1 MRSSLADSQAV
12 LEEQDFQTQ
21 IRTKSGELG
30 RERIE
35 KGLTPGDTLLIVL
48 HMNHLAAEMA
58 RRNGLITFKQAC
70 EKYDTTKDK
79 LRDLISAGLLTCQTS
94 DLDRRAKLLS
104 IAELDGLLGNKQESS
119 TGHTDR
125 KVA

>member
-1 MRSSLADSQAV
+1 
-12 LEEQDFQTQ
+12 
-21 IRTKSGELG
+21 
-30 RERIE
+30 
-35 KGLTPGDTLLIVL
+35 
-48 HMNHLAAEMA
+48 MNHLAAEMA

-79 LRDLISAGLLTCQTS
+79 LRDLISAGLLTCRTS

-104 IAELDGLLGNKQESS
+104 IEELDGLLGGQGEESITHS
-119 TGHTDR
+119 HR

>member
-1 MRSSLADSQAV
+1 
-12 LEEQDFQTQ
+12 
-21 IRTKSGELG
+21 
-30 RERIE
+30 
-35 KGLTPGDTLLIVL
+35 
-48 HMNHLAAEMA
+48 MNHLAAEMA

-79 LRDLISAGLLTCQTS
+79 LRDLISAGRLTCQTS

-104 IAELDGLLGNKQESS
+104 IAELDSLLGKQQENGS
-119 TGHTDR
+119 GRPDR

>member
-1 MRSSLADSQAV
+1 
-12 LEEQDFQTQ
+12 
-21 IRTKSGELG
+21 
-30 RERIE
+30 
-35 KGLTPGDTLLIVL
+35 
-48 HMNHLAAEMA
+48 MNHLAAEMA

-79 LRDLISAGLLTCQTS
+79 LRDLVSAGLLTCRTS

-104 IAELDGLLGNKQESS
+104 IEELDGLLGRQGEEGITHS
-119 TGHTDR
+119 HR

>member
-1 MRSSLADSQAV
+1 
-12 LEEQDFQTQ
+12 
-21 IRTKSGELG
+21 
-30 RERIE
+30 
-35 KGLTPGDTLLIVL
+35 
-48 HMNHLAAEMA
+48 MNHLAAEMA

-70 EKYDTTKDK
+70 EQYDTTKDK

-104 IAELDGLLGNKQESS
+104 IAELDGLLGNEQESS
-119 TGHTDR
+119 KALADR

>member
-1 MRSSLADSQAV
+1 
-12 LEEQDFQTQ
+12 
-21 IRTKSGELG
+21 
-30 RERIE
+30 
-35 KGLTPGDTLLIVL
+35 LTSGDTLLIVPN
-48 HMNHLAAEMA
+48 MNHLAAEMA
-58 RRNGLITFKQAC
+58 RRNGLITFRQAC

-104 IAELDGLLGNKQESS
+104 IGELDGLLGDKQESNNE
-119 TGHTDR
+119 HTDR

>member
-1 MRSSLADSQAV
+1 MFFV
-12 LEEQDFQTQ
+12 
-21 IRTKSGELG
+21 
-30 RERIE
+30 
-35 KGLTPGDTLLIVL
+35 PIVPR
-48 HMNHLAAEMA
+48 MNHLAAEMA

-104 IAELDGLLGNKQESS
+104 IAELDGLLGNQQEKGS
-119 TGHTDR
+119 TRSHR

>member
-1 MRSSLADSQAV
+1 M
-12 LEEQDFQTQ
+12 

-30 RERIE
+30 REWAE
-35 KGLTPGDTLLIVL
+35 KGLTSGDFTPIV
-48 HMNHLAAEMA
+48 HRMNHLAAEMA

-79 LRDLISAGLLTCQTS
+79 LRDLVSAGLLTCRTS

-104 IAELDGLLGNKQESS
+104 ITELDGLLGNQQEKDSAHA
-119 TGHTDR
+119 GR

>member
-1 MRSSLADSQAV
+1 LVRA
-12 LEEQDFQTQ
+12 
-21 IRTKSGELG
+21 KSGELG

-35 KGLTPGDTLLIVL
+35 KELTSDIIIPIVL
-48 HMNHLAAEMA
+48 RINHLAAEMA
-58 RRNGLITFKQAC
+58 RRNGLITFRQAC

-79 LRDLISAGLLTCQTS
+79 LRDLISAGLLTCRTS

-104 IAELDGLLGNKQESS
+104 IAELDGLLGNQQEKDSAR
-119 TGHTDR
+119 TDR

>member
-1 MRSSLADSQAV
+1 
-12 LEEQDFQTQ
+12 
-21 IRTKSGELG
+21 
-30 RERIE
+30 
-35 KGLTPGDTLLIVL
+35 
-48 HMNHLAAEMA
+48 MNHLAAEMD

-70 EKYDTTKDK
+70 ERYDTTKDK
-79 LRDLISAGLLTCQTS
+79 LRDLISAGLLTYRKS

-119 TGHTDR
+119 STQTDR

>member
-1 MRSSLADSQAV
+1 
-12 LEEQDFQTQ
+12 
-21 IRTKSGELG
+21 
-30 RERIE
+30 
-35 KGLTPGDTLLIVL
+35 
-48 HMNHLAAEMA
+48 MNHLAAEMA

-79 LRDLISAGLLTCQTS
+79 LRDLISAGLLTCRTS

-104 IAELDGLLGNKQESS
+104 TAELDGLLGNNQESS
-119 TGHTDR
+119 NEHTDR